1 MNFPP
6 IIRFTSELRRGL
18 IATVSCLVVFIF
30 FLAVF
35 SLLAFTTPA
44 IAANISTEQPS
55 GPSTK
60 EKAMESLRR
69 EDYASALTLFR
80 TALSEKPDDTEFR
93 GYIANAIAVIAFRE
107 YERERFIEAR
117 KLFDEA
123 LALKEDIEFIKGQ
136 AMCSLRLGNIEGA
149 LDILLPY
156 EQEPQIR
163 SYLVDIYAAL
173 GENDYQEGNLESALH
188 NFLRG
193 AELDYT
199 NSYVMKRL
207 RVLTGE
213 YTAEN
218 DFRAKEGSHF
228 IVKYDA
234 GENAVLG
241 NLVSILLEEAYL
253 RIGYDFGHYPEDM
266 IEAVLYTKEQFTD
279 VTKSPAWAGA
289 IYDGRIKIPV
299 GGITERTEL
308 LEGVLFHEYSHA
320 VVHRIAKGRAP
331 MWLNEGIAQYVEGKR
346 VSDLQQDFMKDF
358 IGESRFSL
366 RNLEGSFMGL
376 DSKQAQKAY
385 LMSLSATEYIIR
397 EFGSFSAIAIL
408 ENLASG
414 ESLDEAISNAIYLP
428 YEELIDS
435 WLRSVRR

>member
-1 MNFPP
+1 
-6 IIRFTSELRRGL
+6 
-18 IATVSCLVVFIF
+18 
-30 FLAVF
+30 
-35 SLLAFTTPA
+35 
-44 IAANISTEQPS
+44 
-55 GPSTK
+55 
-60 EKAMESLRR
+60 MESLRS

-80 TALSEKPDDTEFR
+80 TALSEEPDDLELR
-93 GYIANAIAVIAFRE
+93 SYIANAVAVIAFRE
-107 YERERFIEAR
+107 YEDERFVEAR
-117 KLFDEA
+117 ELFDEA
-123 LALKEDIEFIKGQ
+123 LALEEDIEFIKGQ
-136 AMCSLRLGNIEGA
+136 AMCSLKLGDIEGA
-149 LDILLPY
+149 LEILLPH
-156 EQEPQIR
+156 EEEPQIR
-163 SYLVDIYAAL
+163 RYLVDIYAAL
-173 GENDYQEGNLESALH
+173 GENDYQDGNLEGALH

-207 RVLTGE
+207 SVLTGE

-218 DFRAKEGSHF
+218 DFRVKEGSHF

-241 NLVSILLEEAYL
+241 NLVSILLEEAYM

-279 VTKSPAWAGA
+279 VTKSPDWAGA

-320 VVHRIAKGRAP
+320 VVHRIARGKAP

-346 VSDLQQDFMKDF
+346 VSDLQLEFMKDF
-358 IGESRFSL
+358 LGENRFSL

-376 DSKQAQKAY
+376 DAKQAQKAY

-408 ENLASG
+408 EKLG
-414 ESLDEAISNAIYLP
+414 DGDPLDDAISGSIYLP